1 MKRKLCSVLLA
12 LCMVL
17 TLLPVSAMAED
28 GAPAEAEPEYVA
40 QIGNQGYATLA
51 EAVEKA
57 NDGDTITLLSDTT
70 VSTPIVIN
78 KTLTLNLNNK
88 IVTVSCKCAFQI
100 RADGTNTGGS
110 LTIDGNGTIN
120 GNANNG
126 VFYLR
131 GCETSSDSKSAY
143 LRIGENVEVT
153 NAPYA
158 IWIDPVDP
166 KDSSKYISYN
176 VTVDVYGKV
185 TGTEPV
191 YVSGNIRANEG
202 NIPTINIH
210 SSASFTM
217 NVELYLAGY
226 AKTTIDEGA
235 TLTNTSGNVVTIA
248 AGELVVNGG
257 TFTGGTTLGKELGT
271 GGAINTDT
279 SSAIFVKQHSTNLD
293 TKVTINGGTFK
304 AAVPFYQATGA
315 GGASAQP
322 DKVQLTINGGNFES
336 NATVDGGIAV
346 KSNDKANFISGGTFS
361 DLSALDYLA
370 SGASVTVKLAAD
382 TTKDV
387 TIPAGATVTLDL
399 NGKTLTNVSGHTI
412 TNNGNL
418 TVTGNGTVQNNA
430 NERQTVYNNPG
441 AVATLNGGHY
451 EKPNT
456 HGYVILNHGTMTAN
470 SGVSLSIWSD
480 THSSLFE
487 NGWYA
492 TKDNT
497 TKNNP
502 SLTING
508 GTYNGGLN
516 TIKNDDDA
524 VLTINGGTF
533 TNYTQ
538 AAFQNHGTAAVNG
551 GTFTAD
557 SLYSI
562 DNCGCDATHDPGKL
576 TITNGTFT
584 GTLYV
589 RSQFSD
595 VRISGGTFTGDIV
608 KTGGSLSLTGGTY
621 SVNPT
626 AYVADTHIARK
637 DGDTKFVVVEKAN
650 LTAGVYTSDPSSALA
665 PGYVSYKNS
674 DNSTYTVYYPVP
686 VTPGNTSSTTTTN
699 PDGSTTTT
707 TTDKATG
714 TVTETTKN
722 PDGSTTTVETK
733 KDGSVTE
740 TNKTAGG
747 SVGTVKTDANGNSE
761 ISASISAAD
770 VNAAAK
776 KNEPV
781 AAPVS
786 VAPAAS
792 SAAAPVIKLSVP
804 ASAGEVS
811 VVIPVVNAQQ
821 GTVAIKVNPD
831 GTEEIIKTSVVTKDG
846 LVLGVKGSMQIKVI
860 NNSKNFADTVGHW
873 AESDVDF
880 VSARELFTGTAP
892 QTFSPE
898 SATTRG
904 MVVTVLA
911 RLAGESTDGG
921 ANWYDKGCAWAVTN
935 GVSDGTDPNG
945 TVTREQ
951 LAAMLYRY
959 FGSPAVSGSLS
970 FADASSVSEYA
981 HDAMQWCVNN
991 GIINGMDGL
1000 LNPQGQATR
1009 AQVSAMFARY
1019 IHLAATK

>member
-17 TLLPVSAMAED
+17 TLLPVSALAE
-28 GAPAEAEPEYVA
+28 GGAEAGESAPAEVPAASNVA
-40 QIGNQGYATLA
+40 KIGDQEYATLA
-51 EAVEKA
+51 DAVDAVQTDKTETEIVLLKDYIGSGIKVVA
-57 NDGDTITLLSDTT
+57 GKNIVFNLNGNTYTVNKPTVGSPNTETNGFQLLKDSKVTFKNGTLNSVTGADSLPNGGILIQNYCD
-70 VSTPIVIN
+70 
-78 KTLTLNLNNK
+78 LTLENVTLDTSANSNISYVISNN
-88 IVTVSCKCAFQI
+88 F
-100 RADGTNTGGS
+100 GS
-110 LTIDGNGTIN
+110 LTAKGNTVIKAADGKVAFDLWYGMNRDGLYDDGVSVTFGTDFTGSVTGKVEYGAHSRVTSEDWMNKAKLTIAN
-120 GNANNG
+120 GNFDTTF
-126 VFYLR
+126 V
-131 GCETSSDSKSAY
+131 DSNP
-143 LRIGENVEVT
+143 RE
-153 NAPYA
+153 
-158 IWIDPVDP
+158 
-166 KDSSKYISYN
+166 
-176 VTVDVYGKV
+176 
-185 TGTEPV
+185 
-191 YVSGNIRANEG
+191 
-202 NIPTINIH
+202 
-210 SSASFTM
+210 
-217 NVELYLAGY
+217 
-226 AKTTIDEGA
+226 
-235 TLTNTSGNVVTIA
+235 
-248 AGELVVNGG
+248 
-257 TFTGGTTLGKELGT
+257 
-271 GGAINTDT
+271 
-279 SSAIFVKQHSTNLD
+279 
-293 TKVTINGGTFK
+293 
-304 AAVPFYQATGA
+304 
-315 GGASAQP
+315 
-322 DKVQLTINGGNFES
+322 
-336 NATVDGGIAV
+336 GIAP
-346 KSNDKANFISGGTFS
+346 KNFNISISGGTFS

-370 SGASVTVKLAAD
+370 DGAKVTVKLAAE

-387 TIPAGATVTLDL
+387 TIPAGANVTLDL
-399 NGKTLTNVSGHTI
+399 NGYKLTNVSGHTI

-418 TVTGNGTVQNNA
+418 TVTGNGTVDNITHA
-430 NERQTVYNNPG
+430 KAALYNNTG
-441 AVATLNGGHY
+441 ATATLNGGTFTRSA
-451 EKPNT
+451 ET
-456 HGYVILNHGTMTAN
+456 GTAN
-470 SGVSLSIWSD
+470 PNSANGNSWYTVKNYGTLTINNGVTVENKGSF
-480 THSSLFE
+480 SSAVV
-487 NGWYA
+487 NGWYDA
-492 TKDNT
+492 SK
-497 TKNNP
+497 
-502 SLTING
+502 I
-508 GTYNGGLN
+508 GTSSEPAHNA
-516 TIKNDDDA
+516 DA
-524 VLTINGGTF
+524 VLTINGGSISGGKITVKNDDYGVLNI
-533 TNYTQ
+533 T
-538 AAFQNHGTAAVNG
+538 G
-551 GTFTAD
+551 GTFTQPLD
-557 SLYSI
+557 GLYCIYNANVTAISGG
-562 DNCGCDATHDPGKL
+562 NVNGSVGNYNGA
-576 TITNGTFT
+576 ITEANQCKFA
-584 GTLYV
+584 
-589 RSQFSD
+589 
-595 VRISGGTFTGDIV
+595 ISGGTYTSDP
-608 KTGGSLSLTGGTY
+608 S
-621 SVNPT
+621 
-626 AYVADTHIARK
+626 AYVASGAIARK

-650 LTAGVYTSDPSSALA
+650 LTAGVYMSDPSSALA

-674 DNSTYTVYYPVP
+674 DDTYTVYYPVP
-686 VTPGNTSSTTTTN
+686 VTPGNNNNSSSTTTKN

-707 TTDKATG
+707 TTDKTTG

-740 TNKTAGG
+740 TNKTANG
-747 SVGTVKTDANGNSE
+747 SVGTVKSDANGNTE

-770 VNAAAK
+770 VSAAAK

-792 SAAAPVIKLSVP
+792 PAAAPVIKLSVP

-811 VVIPVVNAQQ
+811 VVIPVTNAQQ

-846 LVLGVKGSMQIKVI
+846 VVLGVKGSTQIKIV
-860 NNSKNFADTVGHW
+860 NNDKDFADTVGHW

-1019 IHLAATK
+1019 IRLAATK

>member
-28 GAPAEAEPEYVA
+28 GT
-40 QIGNQGYATLA
+40 ATSLPDA
-51 EAVEKA
+51 DENGVITLMENVELTNGLNYTKDVTIVL
-57 NDGDTITLLSDTT
+57 NGHTITRTNGQKTALMITNGATMTIDGSVAGSAINGTI
-70 VSTPIVIN
+70 VVGYSTPSVTNGKLIIN
-78 KTLTLNLNNK
+78 GGTYTATVTDDCVVQTNGLCDNCEITATNATFNSTDDTFYLAGNGTYRLENCEINGYTGIYMKSGSLTLNNTTIKATGTYADPVANGNGASSTGDGIILDAKTGYKGNINLNIN
-88 IVTVSCKCAFQI
+88 
-100 RADGTNTGGS
+100 GGS
-110 LTIDGNGTIN
+110 ISSN
-120 GNANNG
+120 NA
-126 VFYLR
+126 
-131 GCETSSDSKSAY
+131 
-143 LRIGENVEVT
+143 
-153 NAPYA
+153 YA
-158 IWIDPVDP
+158 IRETYT
-166 KDSSKYISYN
+166 DS
-176 VTVDVYGKV
+176 TA
-185 TGTEPV
+185 TAT
-191 YVSGNIRANEG
+191 
-202 NIPTINIH
+202 H
-210 SSASFTM
+210 SIM
-217 NVELYLAGY
+217 
-226 AKTTIDEGA
+226 
-235 TLTNTSGNVVTIA
+235 
-248 AGELVVNGG
+248 VNGG
-257 TFTGGTTLGKELGT
+257 TYTSSKD
-271 GGAINTDT
+271 AINVSEYFKKAVASGV
-279 SSAIFVKQHSTNLD
+279 SSIS
-293 TKVTINGGTFK
+293 
-304 AAVPFYQATGA
+304 
-315 GGASAQP
+315 
-322 DKVQLTINGGNFES
+322 
-336 NATVDGGIAV
+336 
-346 KSNDKANFISGGTFS
+346 ISGGTFS

-370 SGASVTVKLAAD
+370 EGANVTVKLAAD

-387 TIPAGATVTLDL
+387 TIPAGTTVTLDL
-399 NGKTLTNVSGHTI
+399 NGHKIVNFATAQDKNVAEDSRKHTI
-412 TNNGNL
+412 TNNGTL
-418 TVTGNGTVQNNA
+418 TILDSVGGGVVDNVSHGRAALYNAGTIVEIKGGKFTRSVDNSTDATSAKGNSW
-430 NERQTVYNNPG
+430 
-441 AVATLNGGHY
+441 
-451 EKPNT
+451 
-456 HGYVILNHGTMTAN
+456 YVIYNAEGAN
-470 SGVSLSIWSD
+470 ITKISSGEFLALG
-480 THSSLFE
+480 HFSSLFC
-487 NGWYA
+487 NSG
-492 TKDNT
+492 
-497 TKNNP
+497 
-502 SLTING
+502 TINE
-508 GTYNGGLN
+508 
-516 TIKNDDDA
+516 
-524 VLTINGGTF
+524 
-533 TNYTQ
+533 
-538 AAFQNHGTAAVNG
+538 
-551 GTFTAD
+551 
-557 SLYSI
+557 
-562 DNCGCDATHDPGKL
+562 
-576 TITNGTFT
+576 
-584 GTLYV
+584 
-589 RSQFSD
+589 
-595 VRISGGTFTGDIV
+595 ISGGTFTQDGFIAFKNEGTVNKISGGTFSSESESCIQNWGTIGEISDGTITAGRIGIWNFSSDTY
-608 KTGGSLSLTGGTY
+608 KSAGTISRITGGNISGTTAAIRLNDYDTDYKDSDKNVKGPSTVNKANASISAGNFSGALEVNAHTVLTITGGTY
-621 SVNPT
+621 SVDPS
-626 AYVADTHIARK
+626 AYV
-637 DGDTKFVVVEKAN
+637 V
-650 LTAGVYTSDPSSALA
+650 
-665 PGYVSYKNS
+665 PGYVASYNG
-674 DNSTYTVYYPVP
+674 STYTVYYPVP
-686 VTPGNTSSTTTTN
+686 VTPGNNNNSSSTTTKN

-707 TTDKATG
+707 TTDKTTG

-722 PDGSTTTVETK
+722 PDGSTTTVETR

-747 SVGTVKTDANGNSE
+747 SVGTVKSDANGNTE
-761 ISASISAAD
+761 ISANISAAD

-811 VVIPVVNAQQ
+811 VVIPVTNAQQ

-846 LVLGVKGSMQIKVI
+846 VVLGVKGSTQIKIV
-860 NNSKNFADTVGHW
+860 NNDKDFSDTVGHW

-1019 IHLAATK
+1019 IRLMSTK

>member
-17 TLLPVSAMAED
+17 TLLPVSAMAE
-28 GAPAEAEPEYVA
+28 GGTAS
-40 QIGNQGYATLA
+40 
-51 EAVEKA
+51 
-57 NDGDTITLLSDTT
+57 DGDALKKLFSDVKAGEASSGNVTVTLDKDYNLTDYSWTSLT
-70 VSTPIVIN
+70 VDGYHGAG
-78 KTLTLNLNNK
+78 
-88 IVTVSCKCAFQI
+88 IVTVE
-100 RADGTNTGGS
+100 
-110 LTIDGNGTIN
+110 GNGHTIT
-120 GNANNG
+120 GLNAPLFAGGFAGTSGIVIKNLTLTGVKIEDSANSQSIGAFINN
-126 VFYLR
+126 VDSMPKIELDN
-131 GCETSSDSKSAY
+131 CHLTDSK
-143 LRIGENVEVT
+143 I
-153 NAPYA
+153 
-158 IWIDPVDP
+158 
-166 KDSSKYISYN
+166 
-176 VTVDVYGKV
+176 
-185 TGTEPV
+185 
-191 YVSGNIRANEG
+191 
-202 NIPTINIH
+202 
-210 SSASFTM
+210 
-217 NVELYLAGY
+217 
-226 AKTTIDEGA
+226 
-235 TLTNTSGNVVTIA
+235 TS
-248 AGELVVNGG
+248 
-257 TFTGGTTLGKELGT
+257 T
-271 GGAINTDT
+271 GGARVGGLIGWTSGYNKENDGPVDTYITVKNCSVENTEIT
-279 SSAIFVKQHSTNLD
+279 ANGSVGGIIGHAGCNPATFHTFNSNAVTNCTLNSTD
-293 TKVTINGGTFK
+293 NGGWRVGVVVGT
-304 AAVPFYQATGA
+304 ANVGEISIANT
-315 GGASAQP
+315 
-322 DKVQLTINGGNFES
+322 TES
-336 NATVDGGIAV
+336 NNTLTQTG
-346 KSNDKANFISGGTFS
+346 KTFPEGQS
-361 DLSALDYLA
+361 DLYGRFVPNTTGKLIIDGVPVFNSDIVAAIGSTGYKTLA
-370 SGASVTVKLAAD
+370 DAVTAAD
-382 TTKDV
+382 NTTVTLLKDTTENV
-387 TIPAGATVTLDL
+387 TIPAGKTITLDL
-399 NGKTLTNVSGHTI
+399 NGHKLTNASGHTI

-418 TVTGNGTVQNNA
+418 TVTGSGTVDNITHA
-430 NERQTVYNNPG
+430 KAALYNNTG
-441 AVATLNGGHY
+441 ATATLNGGTFDRSHEAGSAPKVNGGNSY
-451 EKPNT
+451 YTLKNF
-456 HGYVILNHGTMTAN
+456 GTMTINAGVTVQQDGTAN
-470 SGVSLSIWSD
+470 GG
-480 THSSLFE
+480 TAGKYSSLIA
-487 NGWYA
+487 NGWQNA
-492 TKDNT
+492 ITAGQPNKE
-497 TKNNP
+497 P
-502 SLTING
+502 AVPEGGAVLTING
-508 GTYNGGLN
+508 GSFKGGLN

-595 VRISGGTFTGDIV
+595 VSISGGTFTGNIT

-621 SVNPT
+621 SVDPT
-626 AYVADTHIARK
+626 AYVASGAIARK
-637 DGDTKFVVVEKAN
+637 DSDTKFVVVEKAN
-650 LTAGVYTSDPSSALA
+650 LTSGVYTSDPSSALA
-665 PGYVSYKNS
+665 PGYISYKNS

-686 VTPGNTSSTTTTN
+686 VTPGNNNNSSSTTTKN

-707 TTDKATG
+707 TTDKTTG

-747 SVGTVKTDANGNSE
+747 SVGTVKSDANGNSE
-761 ISASISAAD
+761 ISANISAAD
-770 VNAAAK
+770 VSAAAK

-792 SAAAPVIKLSVP
+792 PAAAPVIKLSVP

-811 VVIPVVNAQQ
+811 VVIPVTNAQQ

-846 LVLGVKGSMQIKVI
+846 VVLGVKGNTQIKIV
-860 NNSKNFADTVGHW
+860 NNDKDFSDTVGHW

-898 SATTRG
+898 AATTRG

-1019 IHLAATK
+1019 IHLAASK

>member
-17 TLLPVSAMAED
+17 TLLPVSALAVD
-28 GAPAEAEPEYVA
+28 GAPTGESTPAETPAASNVA
-40 QIGNQGYATLA
+40 KIGDQEYATLA
-51 EAVEKA
+51 DAVNAAESGA
-57 NDGDTITLLSDTT
+57 TITLLSD
-70 VSTPIVIN
+70 VALDS
-78 KTLTLNLNNK
+78 TLTLDKNLILDLNGHMISNGDRLETKYYLVKVAYGAEVSIIGNK
-88 IVTVSCKCAFQI
+88 ENSSINDTRTNLTGTITAICVFGNLTV
-100 RADGTNTGGS
+100 DGAE
-110 LTIDGNGTIN
+110 LTISRGVNGIAIKVDENGTDKL
-120 GNANNG
+120 GKLT
-126 VFYLR
+126 V
-131 GCETSSDSKSAY
+131 KS
-143 LRIGENVEVT
+143 
-153 NAPYA
+153 
-158 IWIDPVDP
+158 
-166 KDSSKYISYN
+166 
-176 VTVDVYGKV
+176 GKV
-185 TGTEPV
+185 
-191 YVSGNIRANEG
+191 
-202 NIPTINIH
+202 
-210 SSASFTM
+210 SSTQAIQ
-217 NVELYLAGY
+217 NWGI
-226 AKTTIDEGA
+226 TTID
-235 TLTNTSGNVVTIA
+235 
-248 AGELVVNGG
+248 GG
-257 TFTGGTTLGKELGT
+257 TFTGDVGSHAYSSI
-271 GGAINTDT
+271 GGD
-279 SSAIFVKQHSTNLD
+279 
-293 TKVTINGGTFK
+293 
-304 AAVPFYQATGA
+304 
-315 GGASAQP
+315 
-322 DKVQLTINGGNFES
+322 LTINGGIFNGPVYSAQLKYGGWPTASAKTKIVNGTFNGLVAEYYD
-336 NATVDGGIAV
+336 DGTNGLQPV
-346 KSNDKANFISGGTFS
+346 ERSDKPAGDVNCKVTISGGTFS

-370 SGASVTVKLAAD
+370 DDANVIVKLAAD

-418 TVTGNGTVQNNA
+418 TVTGSGTVDNVTHA
-430 NERQTVYNNPG
+430 KAALYNNTG
-441 AVATLNGGHY
+441 ATATLNGGTFDRSHEAGSAPKVNGGNSY
-451 EKPNT
+451 YTLKNF
-456 HGYVILNHGTMTAN
+456 GTMTINAGVTVQQDGTAN
-470 SGVSLSIWSD
+470 GG
-480 THSSLFE
+480 TAGKYSSLIA
-487 NGWYA
+487 NGWQNA
-492 TKDNT
+492 STAGQLNKE
-497 TKNNP
+497 P
-502 SLTING
+502 AVPEGGAVLTING
-508 GTYNGGLN
+508 GSFKGGLN

-595 VRISGGTFTGDIV
+595 VSISGGTFTGNIT

-621 SVNPT
+621 SVDPT
-626 AYVADTHIARK
+626 AYVASGAIARK
-637 DGDTKFVVVEKAN
+637 DSDTKFVVVEKAN
-650 LTAGVYTSDPSSALA
+650 LTAGVYTSNPADFLA

-686 VTPGNTSSTTTTN
+686 VTPGNTSSSTTKN

-707 TTDKATG
+707 TTDKTTG

-747 SVGTVKTDANGNSE
+747 SVGTVKSDANGNTE

-811 VVIPVVNAQQ
+811 VVIPVTNAQQ

-846 LVLGVKGSMQIKVI
+846 VVLGVKGSAQIKIV
-860 NNSKNFADTVGHW
+860 NNDKDFSDTVGHW

-1019 IHLAATK
+1019 IRLMSTK

>member
-28 GAPAEAEPEYVA
+28 GT
-40 QIGNQGYATLA
+40 ATSLPDA
-51 EAVEKA
+51 DENGVITLMENVELTNGLNYTKDVTIVL
-57 NDGDTITLLSDTT
+57 NGHTITRTNGQKTALMITNGATMTIDGSVAGSAINGTI
-70 VSTPIVIN
+70 VVGYSTPSVTNGKLIIN
-78 KTLTLNLNNK
+78 GGTYTATVTDDCVVQTNGLCDNCEITATNATFNSSDDTFYLAGNGTYRLENCEINGYTGIYMKSGSLTLNNTTIKATGTYADPVANGNGASSTGDGIILDAKTGYKGNINLNIN
-88 IVTVSCKCAFQI
+88 
-100 RADGTNTGGS
+100 GGS
-110 LTIDGNGTIN
+110 ISSN
-120 GNANNG
+120 NA
-126 VFYLR
+126 
-131 GCETSSDSKSAY
+131 
-143 LRIGENVEVT
+143 
-153 NAPYA
+153 YA
-158 IWIDPVDP
+158 IRETYT
-166 KDSSKYISYN
+166 DS
-176 VTVDVYGKV
+176 TA
-185 TGTEPV
+185 TAT
-191 YVSGNIRANEG
+191 
-202 NIPTINIH
+202 H
-210 SSASFTM
+210 SIM
-217 NVELYLAGY
+217 
-226 AKTTIDEGA
+226 
-235 TLTNTSGNVVTIA
+235 
-248 AGELVVNGG
+248 VNGG
-257 TFTGGTTLGKELGT
+257 TYTSSKD
-271 GGAINTDT
+271 AINVSEYFKKAVASGV
-279 SSAIFVKQHSTNLD
+279 SSIS
-293 TKVTINGGTFK
+293 
-304 AAVPFYQATGA
+304 
-315 GGASAQP
+315 
-322 DKVQLTINGGNFES
+322 
-336 NATVDGGIAV
+336 
-346 KSNDKANFISGGTFS
+346 ISGGTFS

-370 SGASVTVKLAAD
+370 ESAKVTVKLAAE

-387 TIPAGATVTLDL
+387 TIPAGANVTLDL
-399 NGKTLTNVSGHTI
+399 NGHKLTNVSGHTI

-418 TVTGNGTVQNNA
+418 TVTGSGTVDNITNGK
-430 NERQTVYNNPG
+430 G
-441 AVATLNGGHY
+441 ALVNKVGAIATLNGGTFTRSQEAGTY
-451 EKPNT
+451 EPDLANGNSWYTVKN
-456 HGYVILNHGTMTAN
+456 YGTMTINAGATVTTRLTDDN
-470 SGVSLSIWSD
+470 GNAVGG
-480 THSSLFE
+480 HSSLIA
-487 NGWYA
+487 NGWQNA
-492 TKDNT
+492 TDLT
-497 TKNNP
+497 NNP
-502 SLTING
+502 RNDKQNALLT
-508 GTYNGGLN
+508 
-516 TIKNDDDA
+516 
-524 VLTINGGTF
+524 VNGGTF
-533 TNYTQ
+533 IGGINTVKNDDYSELVFNNGTCTNYTQ
-538 AAFQNHGTAAVNG
+538 AAFQNHNIATING
-551 GTFTAD
+551 GSFVAE
-557 SLYSI
+557 SHWSI
-562 DNCGCDATHDPGKL
+562 YNCPCDANSDKGEL
-576 TITNGTFT
+576 TITGGSFT
-584 GTLYV
+584 GNIAHVKADYG
-589 RSQFSD
+589 FIK
-595 VRISGGTFTGDIV
+595 IS
-608 KTGGSLSLTGGTY
+608 GGTY

-674 DNSTYTVYYPVP
+674 DDTYTVYYPVP
-686 VTPGNTSSTTTTN
+686 VTPGNTSSSTTKN

-707 TTDKATG
+707 TTDKTTG

-740 TNKTAGG
+740 TNKTANG
-747 SVGTVKTDANGNSE
+747 SVGTVKSDANGNTE

-770 VNAAAK
+770 VSAAAK

-792 SAAAPVIKLSVP
+792 PAAAPVIKLSVP

-811 VVIPVVNAQQ
+811 VVIPVTNAQQ

-846 LVLGVKGSMQIKVI
+846 VVLGVKGSAQIKIV
-860 NNSKNFADTVGHW
+860 NNDKDFSDTVGHW

-898 SATTRG
+898 AATTRG

-1019 IHLAATK
+1019 IRLMSTK

>member
-17 TLLPVSAMAED
+17 TLLPVSAMADEADTQSATSLPAADENGVITLMENVTLTSTFVVNAEQDLTLDLNGYSLTKAGTVILNNGRLTIRDTTKNGSIVSTNYVAISAGHNSTTTIEYANVRSVEGAVITSYATGATITIKD
-28 GAPAEAEPEYVA
+28 GVFSASDNAVIAGNGNRTDEHASGKPERVNPNTITINGGEFNGAIKTSEYVA
-40 QIGNQGYATLA
+40 CGIYAPW
-51 EAVEKA
+51 KD
-57 NDGDTITLLSDTT
+57 NIT
-70 VSTPIVIN
+70 
-78 KTLTLNLNNK
+78 
-88 IVTVSCKCAFQI
+88 
-100 RADGTNTGGS
+100 
-110 LTIDGNGTIN
+110 
-120 GNANNG
+120 
-126 VFYLR
+126 
-131 GCETSSDSKSAY
+131 
-143 LRIGENVEVT
+143 
-153 NAPYA
+153 
-158 IWIDPVDP
+158 
-166 KDSSKYISYN
+166 
-176 VTVDVYGKV
+176 
-185 TGTEPV
+185 
-191 YVSGNIRANEG
+191 
-202 NIPTINIH
+202 
-210 SSASFTM
+210 
-217 NVELYLAGY
+217 
-226 AKTTIDEGA
+226 
-235 TLTNTSGNVVTIA
+235 
-248 AGELVVNGG
+248 VNGG
-257 TFTGGTTLGKELGT
+257 TFNIT
-271 GGAINTDT
+271 GGAGIVARGGN
-279 SSAIFVKQHSTNLD
+279 
-293 TKVTINGGTFK
+293 VTVNGGTFNTTGNAIGK
-304 AAVPFYQATGA
+304 VGDSRVVVPCSALVFDSEAAYPA
-315 GGASAQP
+315 
-322 DKVQLTINGGNFES
+322 LTNDSKI
-336 NATVDGGIAV
+336 TV
-346 KSNDKANFISGGTFS
+346 NNGTFNSETSTISTMPKADDTNERVVVNSGTYS

-370 SGASVTVKLAAD
+370 SGATVTVKLAAD

-399 NGKTLTNVSGHTI
+399 NGHKIVNSATAQDKNVAEDSRKHTI
-412 TNNGNL
+412 TNNGTL
-418 TVTGNGTVQNNA
+418 TILDSVGGGVVDNVSHGRAALYNAGTIVEIKGGKFTRSVDNSTDATSAKGNSW
-430 NERQTVYNNPG
+430 
-441 AVATLNGGHY
+441 
-451 EKPNT
+451 
-456 HGYVILNHGTMTAN
+456 YVIYNAEGAN
-470 SGVSLSIWSD
+470 ITKISSGEFLALG
-480 THSSLFE
+480 HFSSLFC
-487 NGWYA
+487 NSG
-492 TKDNT
+492 
-497 TKNNP
+497 
-502 SLTING
+502 TINE
-508 GTYNGGLN
+508 
-516 TIKNDDDA
+516 
-524 VLTINGGTF
+524 
-533 TNYTQ
+533 
-538 AAFQNHGTAAVNG
+538 
-551 GTFTAD
+551 
-557 SLYSI
+557 
-562 DNCGCDATHDPGKL
+562 
-576 TITNGTFT
+576 
-584 GTLYV
+584 
-589 RSQFSD
+589 
-595 VRISGGTFTGDIV
+595 ISGGTFTQDGFIAFKNQGTVNKISGGTFSSESESCIQNWGTIGEISDGTITAGRIGIWNFSSDTY
-608 KTGGSLSLTGGTY
+608 KSAGTISRITGGNISGTTAAIRLNDYDTDYKDSDKNVTGPSTVNKANASISAGNFSGALEVNAHTVLTITGGTY
-621 SVNPT
+621 SVDPS
-626 AYVADTHIARK
+626 AYV
-637 DGDTKFVVVEKAN
+637 V
-650 LTAGVYTSDPSSALA
+650 
-665 PGYVSYKNS
+665 PGYVASYNG
-674 DNSTYTVYYPVP
+674 STYTVYYPVP
-686 VTPGNTSSTTTTN
+686 VTPGNTSSSTTKN

-707 TTDKATG
+707 TTDKTTG

-740 TNKTAGG
+740 TNKTANG

-761 ISASISAAD
+761 ISANISAAD
-770 VNAAAK
+770 VSAAAK

-792 SAAAPVIKLSVP
+792 PAAAPVIKLSVP

-811 VVIPVVNAQQ
+811 VVIPVTNAQQ

-846 LVLGVKGSMQIKVI
+846 VVLGVKGSAQIKIV
-860 NNSKNFADTVGHW
+860 NNDKDFLDTVGHW

>member
-17 TLLPVSAMAED
+17 TLLPVSAMADETD
-28 GAPAEAEPEYVA
+28 TQSATSLPAADENGV
-40 QIGNQGYATLA
+40 ITLT
-51 EAVEKA
+51 ENVELTNGLNYTKDVTIVL
-57 NDGDTITLLSDTT
+57 NGHTITRTNGQKTALMITNGATMTIDGSVAGSAINGTI
-70 VSTPIVIN
+70 VVGYSTPSVTNGKLIIN
-78 KTLTLNLNNK
+78 GGTYTATVTDDCVVQTNGLCDNCEITAKNATFNSTDDTFYLAGNGTYRLENCEINGYTGIYMKSGSLTLNNTTIK
-88 IVTVSCKCAFQI
+88 ATGTY
-100 RADGTNTGGS
+100 ADPVANGNGASSTGDGIILDAKNGYKGNINLSINGGS
-110 LTIDGNGTIN
+110 I
-120 GNANNG
+120 
-126 VFYLR
+126 
-131 GCETSSDSKSAY
+131 SSD
-143 LRIGENVEVT
+143 
-153 NAPYA
+153 NAYA
-158 IWIDPVDP
+158 IRETYT
-166 KDSSKYISYN
+166 DS
-176 VTVDVYGKV
+176 TA
-185 TGTEPV
+185 TAT
-191 YVSGNIRANEG
+191 
-202 NIPTINIH
+202 H
-210 SSASFTM
+210 SIT
-217 NVELYLAGY
+217 
-226 AKTTIDEGA
+226 
-235 TLTNTSGNVVTIA
+235 
-248 AGELVVNGG
+248 VNGG
-257 TFTGGTTLGKELGT
+257 TYTSSKD
-271 GGAINTDT
+271 AINVSEYFKKAVASGV
-279 SSAIFVKQHSTNLD
+279 SSIS
-293 TKVTINGGTFK
+293 
-304 AAVPFYQATGA
+304 
-315 GGASAQP
+315 
-322 DKVQLTINGGNFES
+322 
-336 NATVDGGIAV
+336 
-346 KSNDKANFISGGTFS
+346 ISGGTFS

-370 SGASVTVKLAAD
+370 DGANVTVKLAAN

-387 TIPAGATVTLDL
+387 TIPAGTTVTLDL
-399 NGKTLTNVSGHTI
+399 NGYKLTNASQDTIINNGTLTVIDSLGGGKVDNTTHGKAAIYNKGTVTLNAGTFERSAEAGVDKD
-412 TNNGNL
+412 NNG
-418 TVTGNGTVQNNA
+418 GNSFYT
-430 NERQTVYNNPG
+430 
-441 AVATLNGGHY
+441 
-451 EKPNT
+451 
-456 HGYVILNHGTMTAN
+456 ILNHGTMTVA
-470 SGVSLSIWSD
+470 SGV
-480 THSSLFE
+480 TVNNNGHYSSLFE
-487 NGWYA
+487 NGYYSYA
-492 TKDNT
+492 NKDGIAMP
-497 TKNNP
+497 K
-502 SLTING
+502 LTING
-508 GTYNGGLN
+508 GTFDGGLN

-538 AAFQNHGTAAVNG
+538 AAFQNHGTAAVSG
-551 GTFTAD
+551 GTFTAN
-557 SLYSI
+557 SWYSI
-562 DNCGCDATHDPGKL
+562 DNCGCDATHAPGKL

-595 VRISGGTFTGDIV
+595 VSISGGTFTGNIT

-637 DGDTKFVVVEKAN
+637 DGDAQYTVVAKSN
-650 LTAGVYTSDPSSALA
+650 LTAGVYTSNPADFLA

-674 DNSTYTVYYPVP
+674 DDTYTVYYPVP
-686 VTPGNTSSTTTTN
+686 VTPNNNSSSTTTKN

-707 TTDKATG
+707 TTDKTTG

-722 PDGSTTTVETK
+722 TDGSTTTVETR

-804 ASAGEVS
+804 ASAGEVA
-811 VVIPVVNAQQ
+811 VAIPVVNAQQ

-831 GTEEIIKTSVVTKDG
+831 GTEEIIKTSVVTENG

-873 AESDVDF
+873 AASDVDF

>member
-17 TLLPVSAMAED
+17 TLLPVSAMAEGGATSD
-28 GAPAEAEPEYVA
+28 GDALKKLFSDVKAGEASSGNVTVTLDKDYNLTDYSWTSLTVDGYHGAGIVTVEGNGHTITGLNAPLFAGGFAGTSGIVIKNLTLNKAKMSVKVEKQTGIGAFIGMVDSMTTITLDDCHLKNSEIGVEGNAWVGGFVGYTAGYNKVNDGPVDTNVSITNSSIEDCNISTTSGSIGGFIGHAGGNPATYQVVNNSKVANTKLTTGTAKDWRVGVVAGTVGVGQLSIANVESTGNTLTQTDKTLPEGQSDLYGRFVPNTTGKLIIDGVPVFNSDIVA
-40 QIGNQGYATLA
+40 AIGSTGYKTLA
-51 EAVEKA
+51 EAVA
-57 NDGDTITLLSDTT
+57 
-70 VSTPIVIN
+70 
-78 KTLTLNLNNK
+78 
-88 IVTVSCKCAFQI
+88 A
-100 RADGTNTGGS
+100 AD
-110 LTIDGNGTIN
+110 
-120 GNANNG
+120 
-126 VFYLR
+126 
-131 GCETSSDSKSAY
+131 
-143 LRIGENVEVT
+143 
-153 NAPYA
+153 
-158 IWIDPVDP
+158 
-166 KDSSKYISYN
+166 
-176 VTVDVYGKV
+176 
-185 TGTEPV
+185 
-191 YVSGNIRANEG
+191 
-202 NIPTINIH
+202 
-210 SSASFTM
+210 
-217 NVELYLAGY
+217 
-226 AKTTIDEGA
+226 
-235 TLTNTSGNVVTIA
+235 
-248 AGELVVNGG
+248 
-257 TFTGGTTLGKELGT
+257 
-271 GGAINTDT
+271 
-279 SSAIFVKQHSTNLD
+279 
-293 TKVTINGGTFK
+293 
-304 AAVPFYQATGA
+304 
-315 GGASAQP
+315 
-322 DKVQLTINGGNFES
+322 
-336 NATVDGGIAV
+336 NATVTLQKDV
-346 KSNDKANFISGGTFS
+346 TAN
-361 DLSALDYLA
+361 
-370 SGASVTVKLAAD
+370 
-382 TTKDV
+382 V
-387 TIPAGATVTLDL
+387 TIPAGKTITLDL

-418 TVTGNGTVQNNA
+418 TVTGNGTVDNITNGK
-430 NERQTVYNNPG
+430 G
-441 AVATLNGGHY
+441 ALVNKVGAIATLNGGTFTRSQEAGTY
-451 EKPNT
+451 EPDLANGNSWYTVKN
-456 HGYVILNHGTMTAN
+456 YGTMTINAGATVTTRLMDDN
-470 SGVSLSIWSD
+470 GNAVGG
-480 THSSLFE
+480 HSSLIA
-487 NGWYA
+487 NGWQNA
-492 TKDNT
+492 NDLT
-497 TKNNP
+497 NNP
-502 SLTING
+502 RNDNQNALLT
-508 GTYNGGLN
+508 
-516 TIKNDDDA
+516 
-524 VLTINGGTF
+524 VNGGTF
-533 TNYTQ
+533 IGGINTVKNDDYSELVFNNGTCTNYTQ
-538 AAFQNHGTAAVNG
+538 AAFQNHNIATING
-551 GTFTAD
+551 GSFVAE
-557 SLYSI
+557 SHWSI
-562 DNCGCDATHDPGKL
+562 YNCPCDANSDKGEL
-576 TITNGTFT
+576 TITGGSFT
-584 GTLYV
+584 GNIAHVKADYG
-589 RSQFSD
+589 FIK
-595 VRISGGTFTGDIV
+595 IS
-608 KTGGSLSLTGGTY
+608 GGTY

-637 DGDTKFVVVEKAN
+637 DGDAQYTVVAKSN
-650 LTAGVYTSDPSSALA
+650 LTSGVYTSDPSSALA

-674 DNSTYTVYYPVP
+674 DDTYTVYYPVP
-686 VTPGNTSSTTTTN
+686 VTPGNTSSSTTKN

-722 PDGSTTTVETK
+722 PDGSTTTVETR

-747 SVGTVKTDANGNSE
+747 SVGTVKSDANGNTE

-792 SAAAPVIKLSVP
+792 PAAAPVIKLSVP

-811 VVIPVVNAQQ
+811 VVIPVTNAQQ

-846 LVLGVKGSMQIKVI
+846 VVLGVKGSTQIKIV
-860 NNSKNFADTVGHW
+860 NNDKDFLDTVGHW

-1019 IHLAATK
+1019 IRLAATK